1 MNEHRSALHE
11 ALEFEKAIALAD
23 SMTDP
28 EETLIIVTADHSQP
42 LVINGYPERGTDVR
56 GKKGRGGEKE
66 REEEGE
72 RKRKRR
78 KEEKERERE
87 EKERE
92 MKREGKKGRERK
104 REEKNETE
112 QE

>member
-1 MNEHRSALHE
+1 MNEHRSALQE

-56 GKKGRGGEKE
+56 GKSGEGRRRE
-66 REEEGE
+66 RD
-72 RKRKRR
+72 RTW
-78 KEEKERERE
+78 ERERE
-87 EKERE
+87 K
-92 MKREGKKGRERK
+92 
-104 REEKNETE
+104 
-112 QE
+112 